1 MFKIFHRYRLTKH
14 YCNFFCVS
22 GVVDMEKDYPE
33 LKDYCDKLSKEV
45 PNYAKAN
52 GDGVAKFGGW
62 CPEKVKKAV
71 EKVTAA

>member
-1 MFKIFHRYRLTKH
+1 
-14 YCNFFCVS
+14 
-22 GVVDMEKDYPE
+22 MEKDYPE

-52 GDGVAKFGGW
+52 GDGVTKFGGW

>member
-1 MFKIFHRYRLTKH
+1 
-14 YCNFFCVS
+14 
-22 GVVDMEKDYPE
+22 MEKDYPE

-71 EKVTAA
+71 EKVTAAWRKSNNFKTVLHAK

>member
-1 MFKIFHRYRLTKH
+1 
-14 YCNFFCVS
+14 
-22 GVVDMEKDYPE
+22 MEKDYPE

-45 PNYAKAN
+45 PNYEKAN